1 MTKHFKISRIFSL
14 LLALA
19 VIFTFSFT
27 VSAKT
32 APKKVA
38 LVTLTQKDDL
48 TVMFDFEVQNVDIT
62 FISPSGDTFTKDSDG
77 VEFAQG
83 DLWATYKIHDAIP
96 GPWKVS
102 YDLGDNTYIN
112 YSIVESQEGIF
123 VQSFEILSLEENILS
138 VSFSAEVGEL
148 DVYYDYEI
156 GVIDSES
163 KSQILTDGSA
173 MTKETIEKEISL
185 RYVNSGEY
193 TPFINVYYVD
203 EIEVFDSIE
212 GDSFNYSNPDAPEAM
227 SDFVAYIDTQGGF
240 ATLNWENYDSYGMDS
255 FKVMAYSGDELFTV
269 MDTEESKT
277 TVAFPKDATSLRF
290 EIYYFDG
297 TLISKPCTKTIDLVN
312 GEHIKLVTG
321 EATGQASAE
330 LEVKVSDD
338 RYMLIFV
345 NETPTDRTLSDM
357 RADLESSSEVV
368 KSSDKTLYI
377 PFDKGGN
384 NSLYLELFA
393 GNNVVFIIDK
403 TIYYDMYPP
412 AITLFESLNGKT
424 FADSTVS
431 ILGKVSDCSEL
442 LINGKAVE
450 IQADGN
456 FSYSVTLSGGKNN
469 VTIEAFDPNR
479 NGTVMTLAL
488 YRQTAAQNISEMTKK
503 LTGEYLPLLISAI
516 AGAVA
521 FIIFLITLRGKKE
534 KKAHKP
540 LARRILTAARLLSFI
555 AFTVGTFEF
564 VRRTIFI
571 HSIKYLDLAEKSMQ
585 KAADYISARNISFI
599 VMVIALLTFI
609 LLIALPKKQPKD
621 KGTKP
626 QKDNNKN
633 NKNNKK
639 DKNKEQ

>member
-19 VIFTFSFT
+19 VIFTFSFA

-123 VQSFEILSLEENILS
+123 VQSFEILSLEENMLS
-138 VSFSAEVGEL
+138 VSFSAEVGDL

-227 SDFVAYIDTQGGF
+227 SDFIAYIDTHSAF
-240 ATLNWENYDSYGMDS
+240 ATLNWENYDSYSMDS
-255 FKVMAYSGDELFTV
+255 YKVMAYSGDELFTV
-269 MDTEESKT
+269 MNTAESKT
-277 TVAFPKDATSLRF
+277 TIAFPKDATTLKF

-297 TLISKPCTKTIDLVN
+297 SLISKPCTKTIDLVN
-312 GEHIKLVTG
+312 GEYVKLITG
-321 EATGQASAE
+321 EATGQAGAE
-330 LEVKVSDD
+330 LEVKVSED

-345 NETPTDRTLSDM
+345 NENPDERTLSDM
-357 RADLESSSEVV
+357 RADLENSGEVV

-384 NSLYLELFA
+384 NTLYLELFV
-393 GNNVVFIIDK
+393 GNNVVFTIDK
-403 TIYYDMYPP
+403 IIYYDMYPP
-412 AITLFESLNGKT
+412 SITLYESLNGKT
-424 FADSTVS
+424 FADQNVS
-431 ILGKVSDCSEL
+431 ILGKVSDCKEL
-442 LINGKAVE
+442 FINGKAVE
-450 IQADGN
+450 LEADGS
-456 FSYSVTLSGGKNN
+456 FSYSITLSGGKND
-469 VTIEAFDPNR
+469 VTIEAFDQNR
-479 NGTVMTLAL
+479 NGAVMTLSL
-488 YRQTAAQNISEMTKK
+488 YRPTAAQNISEITKK
-503 LTGEYLPLLISAI
+503 LTGQYLPLLISAI
-516 AGAVA
+516 VGAVA
-521 FIIFLITLRGKKE
+521 FVVFLIAMRGKKE
-534 KKAHKP
+534 KQNKKP
-540 LARRILTAARLLSFI
+540 LARRILTAVRVISFI
-555 AFTVGTFEF
+555 AFAVSTFEF
-564 VRRTIFI
+564 IRRTIFI

-599 VMVIALLTFI
+599 VMIVSIIAFI
-609 LLIALPKKQPKD
+609 LLLVLPKKQPKPE
-621 KGTKP
+621 KK
-626 QKDNNKN
+626 KKE
-633 NKNNKK
+633 KKSKK
-639 DKNKEQ
+639 DKNKE

>member
-19 VIFTFSFT
+19 VIFTFSFA

-77 VEFAQG
+77 VEFAEG

-138 VSFSAEVGEL
+138 VSFSAEVGDL

-227 SDFVAYIDTQGGF
+227 SDFIAYIDTHSAF
-240 ATLNWENYDSYGMDS
+240 ATLNWENYDSYSMDS
-255 FKVMAYSGDELFTV
+255 YKVMAYSGDELFTV
-269 MDTEESKT
+269 MNTAESKT
-277 TVAFPKDATSLRF
+277 TIAFPKDATTLKF

-297 TLISKPCTKTIDLVN
+297 SLISKPCTKTIDLVN
-312 GEHIKLVTG
+312 GEYVKLITG
-321 EATGQASAE
+321 EATGQAGAE
-330 LEVKVSDD
+330 LEVKVSED

-345 NETPTDRTLSDM
+345 NENPDERTLSNM
-357 RADLESSSEVV
+357 RADLENSGEVV

-384 NSLYLELFA
+384 NTLYLELFV
-393 GNNVVFIIDK
+393 GDNVVFTIDK
-403 TIYYDMYPP
+403 IIYYDMYPP
-412 AITLFESLNGKT
+412 SITLYESLNGKT
-424 FADSTVS
+424 FADQNVS
-431 ILGKVSDCSEL
+431 ILGKVSDCKEL
-442 LINGKAVE
+442 FINGKAVE
-450 IQADGN
+450 LEADGS
-456 FSYSVTLSGGKNN
+456 FSYSVSLSGGKND
-469 VTIEAFDPNR
+469 VTIEAFDQNR
-479 NGTVMTLAL
+479 NGAVMTLSL
-488 YRQTAAQNISEMTKK
+488 YRPTAAQNISEITKK
-503 LTGEYLPLLISAI
+503 LTGQYLPLLISAI
-516 AGAVA
+516 VGAVA
-521 FIIFLITLRGKKE
+521 FVVFLIAMRGKKE
-534 KKAHKP
+534 KQSKKP
-540 LARRILTAARLLSFI
+540 LARRILTAVRVISFI
-555 AFTVGTFEF
+555 AFAVSTFEF
-564 VRRTIFI
+564 IRRTVFI

-599 VMVIALLTFI
+599 VMIVSIIAFI
-609 LLIALPKKQPKD
+609 LLLVLPKKQPKPE
-621 KGTKP
+621 KK
-626 QKDNNKN
+626 KKE
-633 NKNNKK
+633 KKSKK
-639 DKNKEQ
+639 DKNKE